1 MKKILLV
8 EDDKEII
15 NILLYILEKEYIV
28 NVATS
33 KKEAV
38 ELINKGEDL
47 AILDICLPDGNSFEF
62 SENLMCPIIYLTAKD
77 DEESIVKCLT
87 TGEEY
92 VPKPFK
98 TKELLIRIDKIL
110 KRIVTTNIHYKDI
123 IIDKHS
129 HKVYIDKEEINLTLL
144 DYKIVEILFSN
155 VGTIVS
161 RDKMADLIYDNTSK
175 YVEDNSISVYIKRV
189 RDKLDRDYIKTI
201 KGLGYTIEKD

>member
-33 KKEAV
+33 KKEALN
-38 ELINKGEDL
+38 LINKGEDL

-62 SENLMCPIIYLTAKD
+62 SENLICPIIYLTAKD

-92 VPKPFK
+92 IPKPFK
-98 TKELLIRIDKIL
+98 TKELLIRIEKIL

-123 IIDKHS
+123 IIDTHS
-129 HKVYIDKEEINLTLL
+129 HKVYVNKEEKNLTLL
-144 DYKIVEILFSN
+144 DYKIVEYLFSN
-155 VGTIVS
+155 IGTIIS
-161 RDKMADLIYDNTSK
+161 RDKIADLIYDNTSK

>member
-62 SENLMCPIIYLTAKD
+62 SENLICPIIYLTAKD

-110 KRIVTTNIHYKDI
+110 KRIVTINIHYKDI
-123 IIDKHS
+123 IIDTHS
-129 HKVYIDKEEINLTLL
+129 HKVYIDKEEVNLTLL
-144 DYKIVEILFSN
+144 DYKIVEYLFSN
-155 VGTIVS
+155 IGTIIS

-189 RDKLDRDYIKTI
+189 RDKLDRDYIRTI
-201 KGLGYTIEKD
+201 KGLGYTIEKN